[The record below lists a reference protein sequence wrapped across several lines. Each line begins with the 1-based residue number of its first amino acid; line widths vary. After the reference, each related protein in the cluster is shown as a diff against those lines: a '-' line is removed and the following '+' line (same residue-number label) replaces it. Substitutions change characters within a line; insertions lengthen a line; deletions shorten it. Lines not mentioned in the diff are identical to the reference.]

1 LRKVVD
7 GAVVIAEGNQ
17 QFTTSYGRA
26 FYEKEFN
33 AAFVLMEYFG
43 YLNRDP
49 DPAGY
54 QHWLDK
60 LNLYG
65 NFNDAEMV
73 KSFIV
78 SPEYRARFGQP

>member
-1 LRKVVD
+1 MPRRNLKVVLYTP
-7 GAVVIAEGNQ
+7 VV
-17 QFTTSYGRA
+17 TTIIPYGRA

-43 YLNRDP
+43 YLKRDP
-49 DPAGY
+49 DAAGY

-65 NFNDAEMV
+65 NYIDAEMV
-73 KSFIV
+73 KSFIT